1 MARLRPRFNLG
12 LYANARI
19 DEALLRTQKIQAI
32 ERPSPR
38 SQRNVHNLIHNTQS
52 LVYDEAYWIRE
63 GTDLAA
69 LGYAADR
76 GWLNTFLED
85 LLNTV
90 SRTVTG
96 VCIRHYLSNI
106 FVPQQCQLDMASF
119 PVPTIIHRPIS
130 SLSHTLESSYEVLPL
145 IFVNRRSSALM
156 SRKSRLEMRHFT
168 WSLWTA
174 STMCSAPSSL
184 Y

>member
-1 MARLRPRFNLG
+1 MARLRSRLSLG
-12 LYANARI
+12 SYANVEV

-52 LVYDEAYWIRE
+52 LVCDEADWIRE

-90 SRTVTG
+90 SRTVTR
-96 VCIRHYLSNI
+96 VS
-106 FVPQQCQLDMASF
+106 V
-119 PVPTIIHRPIS
+119 
-130 SLSHTLESSYEVLPL
+130 
-145 IFVNRRSSALM
+145 
-156 SRKSRLEMRHFT
+156 
-168 WSLWTA
+168 
-174 STMCSAPSSL
+174 
-184 Y
+184 